1 MGVADEEGRMKV
13 LMVTGNGRLLDG
25 INRHVLMVAGGLQA
39 RGVEVAVCTV
49 AAHGELA
56 EALEAKGIKVFA
68 LGCET
73 GHDWRLIGR
82 FWKVMRAFRPDVVH
96 GHMSAFFAS
105 VVIKFVFPRTP
116 VVETVH
122 TIRGPAQRVHPLG
135 RTAKWWWLRRVLPR
149 KRRAI
154 FVSQGL
160 LEYAGNPPN
169 GVVIYNP
176 MDFAVPVRLGENLR
190 SVLGVPEGTPVIG
203 TACRIAAQKDP
214 LVFTRVMCAVLH
226 KRADVHAVVMGAGLP
241 NLEEEM
247 RSIIATSGVG
257 ERFHLLGYR
266 ADAPYLS
273 GELNCFV
280 MTSVWEGLPT
290 ALLEAVRAKVPI
302 AFMEGK
308 GGLVDLARLNETE
321 GPLAVVVPQG
331 DEAGLAQGILQL
343 LAQPEEAKARAE
355 RAYEAARKRYSIEL
369 AAEALE
375 SLYRRVIEEAKA

>member
-1 MGVADEEGRMKV
+1 MKI

-56 EALEAKGIKVFA
+56 EALEAKGIRVFA

-82 FWKVMRAFRPDVVH
+82 FWKVMRTFRPDVVH

-122 TIRGPAQRVHPLG
+122 TIRGPAQRVYPWG

-149 KRRAI
+149 KRRSI

-160 LEYAGNPPN
+160 LEHAGSPAN

-176 MDFAVPVRLGENLR
+176 MDFEVPKGQGENLR
-190 SVLGVPEGTPVIG
+190 TVLGVPEGTPVIG

-214 LVFTRVMCAVLH
+214 LVFTRVMCAVLRE
-226 KRADVHAVVMGAGLP
+226 RADVHAVVMGAGLP

-247 RSIIATSGVG
+247 RSIIAASGVG

-266 ADAPYLS
+266 ADAPHLS
-273 GELNCFV
+273 GELDCFV

-308 GGLVDLARLNETE
+308 GGLVDLARLNASE

-331 DEAGLAQGILQL
+331 DETGLAQGILQL
-343 LAQPEEAKARAE
+343 LAQPEEAKSRAE
-355 RAYEAARKRYSIEL
+355 RAYTAARKRYSIEL

-375 SLYRRVIEEAKA
+375 ALYRRVIEEAKA

>member
-1 MGVADEEGRMKV
+1 MKV

-56 EALEAKGIKVFA
+56 DALEAKGIRVFA

-82 FWKVMRAFRPDVVH
+82 FWKVMREFRPDVVH

-149 KRRAI
+149 KRRSI

-160 LEYAGNPPN
+160 LEHAGSPAN

-176 MDFAVPVRLGENLR
+176 MDFEVPKGQGENLR
-190 SVLGVPEGTPVIG
+190 AVLGVPEGTPVIG
-203 TACRIAAQKDP
+203 TACRIAREKAP
-214 LVFTRVMCAVLH
+214 AAFTRVMCAVLRE
-226 KRADVHAVVMGAGLP
+226 RADVHAVVMGAGLQ

-247 RSIIATSGVG
+247 RAIIAASGVG

-266 ADAPYLS
+266 ADAPILI
-273 GELNCFV
+273 GDLDCFV
-280 MTSVWEGLPT
+280 MTSVTEGMPT

-308 GGLVDLARLNETE
+308 GGQVDLMRLNAAE
-321 GPLAVVVPQG
+321 GPLAMVASQG
-331 DEAGLAQGILQL
+331 DEAALARGIVDT
-343 LAQPEEAKARAE
+343 LADPEAAKARAE
-355 RAYEAARKRYSIEL
+355 RAYEAAKKRYSIEL

-375 SLYRRVIEEAKA
+375 ALYRRVVAERKSR

>member
-1 MGVADEEGRMKV
+1 MKA

-39 RGVEVAVCTV
+39 RGIEVAVCTV

-82 FWKVMRAFRPDVVH
+82 FWKVMRTFRPDVVH
-96 GHMSAFFAS
+96 VHMSAILAS
-105 VVIKFVFPRTP
+105 VVLKFAFPRTP
-116 VVETVH
+116 LVETVH
-122 TIRGPAQRVHPLG
+122 TIRGPARRVYPWG
-135 RTAKWWWLRRVLPR
+135 RTAKWWWLRRILPQ

-160 LEYAGNPPN
+160 LEHAGTPPN

-176 MDFAVPVRLGENLR
+176 MDFAVPMVQGECLR
-190 SVLGVPEGTPVIG
+190 TVLKVPAGTPVIG
-203 TACRIAAQKDP
+203 TACRIAREKAP
-214 LVFTRVMCAVLH
+214 AAFTRVMCAVLQE
-226 KRADVHAVVMGAGLP
+226 RMGVHAVVMGAGLP
-241 NLEEEM
+241 NLEAEM
-247 RSIIATSGVG
+247 RSIIAASGVG

-266 ADAPYLS
+266 ADAPTLV
-273 GELNCFV
+273 GDLNCFV
-280 MTSVWEGLPT
+280 MTSVTEGMPT

-308 GGLVDLARLNETE
+308 GGQVDLARLNEAE

-331 DEAGLAQGILQL
+331 DEAGLAQGVLRL
-343 LAQPEEAKARAE
+343 LAQPEAAKARAE

-375 SLYRRVIEEAKA
+375 DLYRRVIEEAKA

>member
-1 MGVADEEGRMKV
+1 MKV

-25 INRHVLMVAGGLQA
+25 INRHVLMVSGGLQA

-56 EALEAKGIKVFA
+56 DALEAKGIRVFA
-68 LGCET
+68 LGCSS

-82 FWKVMRAFRPDVVH
+82 FWRVMRTFRPDVVH
-96 GHMSAFFAS
+96 GHMSAILAS
-105 VVIKFVFPRTP
+105 VVLKFAFPRTP
-116 VVETVH
+116 LVETVH
-122 TIRGPAQRVHPLG
+122 TIRGPAQRVYPWG
-135 RTAKWWWLRRVLPR
+135 RTAKWWWLRQILPR

-203 TACRIAAQKDP
+203 TACRIVREKAPAA
-214 LVFTRVMCAVLH
+214 FTRVMCAVLRE
-226 KRADVHAVVMGAGLP
+226 RADVHAVVMGAGLP

-247 RSIIATSGVG
+247 QSIIAASGVG

-266 ADAPYLS
+266 ADAPILV

-280 MTSVWEGLPT
+280 MTSVTEGMPT

-308 GGLVDLARLNETE
+308 GGQVDLARLNETE
-321 GPLAVVVPQG
+321 GPFAMVVPQG
-331 DEAGLAQGILQL
+331 DETGLAQGILQL

-355 RAYEAARKRYSIEL
+355 RAYKAARKRYSIEL

-375 SLYRRVIEEAKA
+375 DLYRRVIEEAKV

>member
-1 MGVADEEGRMKV
+1 MRI

-39 RGVEVAVCTV
+39 RGIEVAVCTV

-82 FWKVMRAFRPDVVH
+82 FWKVMREFRPDVVH

-135 RTAKWWWLRRVLPR
+135 RTAKWWWLRQILPR
-149 KRRAI
+149 KRRSI

-160 LEYAGNPPN
+160 LEHAGSPAN

-176 MDFAVPVRLGENLR
+176 MDFEVPVRLGENLR
-190 SVLGVPEGTPVIG
+190 SVLGVPAGTPVIG
-203 TACRIAAQKDP
+203 TACRIAEQKDP
-214 LVFTRVMCAVLH
+214 LAFTRVMCAVLRE
-226 KRADVHAVVMGAGLP
+226 RADVHAVVMGAGLQ

-247 RSIIATSGVG
+247 QAIIAASGVG

-273 GELNCFV
+273 GELDCFV

-290 ALLEAVRAKVPI
+290 ALLEAVRAHVPI

-308 GGLVDLARLNETE
+308 GGLVDLARLNATE

-331 DEAGLAQGILQL
+331 DEAGLAQGILKL
-343 LAQPEEAKARAE
+343 LAQPEEAKSRAE
-355 RAYEAARKRYSIEL
+355 RAYTAARKRYSIEL

-375 SLYRRVIEEAKA
+375 ALYRRVIEEAKA